1 MSLSLHANVANS
13 AFTLATTVQGKKLE
27 ATSQTLAQL
36 ELVPATLLHAA
47 ASTPGGPAPRLSAV
61 LLALEES
68 L

>member
-1 MSLSLHANVANS
+1 LPTFGIS
-13 AFTLATTVQGKKLE
+13 AFTLATTVQGKTLE
-27 ATSQTLAQL
+27 ASAQTLAQL
-36 ELVPATLLHAA
+36 ELVPAALLHAA